1 MMSDETPECGSF
13 EFRTPDGDNRQR
25 LVCTDCG
32 FIRYENPK
40 VVVGAVCT
48 WKDRILLCRRAIEP
62 RRGYWTL
69 PAGFL
74 ELNESTVDGALRE
87 AMEEANARLA
97 PEGLLAVYNIPRI
110 SQVQIIYRARL
121 LSPDVSPGPESAAV
135 ALFTWDEI
143 PWAELA
149 FPTVRWALDHYRET
163 RGEASFSARTNPE
176 PTPDRHA

>member
-1 MMSDETPECGSF
+1 MSDSTPEGGSF
-13 EFRTPDGDNRQR
+13 VLRTPEGDNRKR
-25 LVCTDCG
+25 LVCADCG
-32 FIRYENPK
+32 YIRYDNPK

-48 WKDRILLCRRAIEP
+48 WEGRILLCRRAIEP
-62 RRGYWTL
+62 RKGYWTL

-74 ELNESTVDGALRE
+74 ELHESTFEGARRE

-97 PEGLLAVYNIPRI
+97 LEGLLAVYDIPRI

-121 LSPDVSPGPESAAV
+121 IAPDISPGPESQEV

-143 PWAELA
+143 PWNDLA

-163 RGEASFSARTNPE
+163 RGEASFSAKSNPRAA
-176 PTPDRHA
+176 PDRPR